1 MFYICY
7 LNYSALENFEN
18 IKRNIDSVITLST
31 DDWGSFKSF
40 IYTIHLEK
48 GDFLLREGS
57 VCKEVAYVNRGVLI
71 YSRNLD
77 NGNEITSDFAFE
89 NEWVTNNYSRLNN
102 SPSNLNIKALEQT
115 ELLVMS
121 HHDLTNLYETIPLIE
136 RFSRILME
144 QAYLKIVQLS
154 IDLQT
159 LSATERYLKLLQ
171 SYPEIFQRVPLYH
184 IANYLGIAPKSLSRI
199 RNSIFSSDK

>member
-1 MFYICY
+1 M
-7 LNYSALENFEN
+7 ENFEN
-18 IKRNIDSVITLST
+18 IKRNIDSVITLSAEE
-31 DDWGSFKSF
+31 WYSFNSYIKSV
-40 IYTIHLEK
+40 HLDK
-48 GDFLLREGS
+48 GDFWLREGDI
-57 VCKEVAYVNRGVLI
+57 CNEVAFVNQGVVI
-71 YSRNLD
+71 YSRSLD

-89 NEWVTNNYSRLNN
+89 NEWVTNNYSRLTN
-102 SPSNLNIKALEQT
+102 SPSNLNIKAIENT
-115 ELLVMS
+115 ELLVIS
-121 HHDLTNLYETIPLIE
+121 HHDLTNLYDSIPLIE

-154 IDLQT
+154 INLQT
-159 LSATERYLKLLQ
+159 LSATDRYLKLLQ